1 MFSFRKVE
9 RKIARQREAITQRNQ
24 ARKEERQTR
33 NEAIRVKYGNKL
45 GFYLTFKIDFGIYDM
60 FIKKVLSQ
68 ARILVWKNS
77 LFI

>member
-45 GFYLTFKIDFGIYDM
+45 GFL
-60 FIKKVLSQ
+60 L
-68 ARILVWKNS
+68 IL
-77 LFI
+77 